1 MSSTLTDIQPD
12 QSGSTSALET
22 AGTGR
27 HRGRRAAGD
36 IWATGSE
43 SIGHGRHRRTTG
55 VMAARP
61 AATPG
66 TPSGGEP
73 AGPLV
78 RF

>member
-12 QSGSTSALET
+12 QSGTTSALET

-43 SIGHGRHRRTTG
+43 TVSHGRHRRMTS

-61 AATPG
+61 AATSAIP
-66 TPSGGEP
+66 TVDEP
-73 AGPLV
+73 AGQLV
-78 RF
+78 RS